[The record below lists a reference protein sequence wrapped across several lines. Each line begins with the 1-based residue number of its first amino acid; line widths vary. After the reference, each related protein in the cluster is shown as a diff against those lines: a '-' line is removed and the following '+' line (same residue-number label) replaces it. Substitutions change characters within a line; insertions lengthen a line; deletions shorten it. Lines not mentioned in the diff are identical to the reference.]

1 MKSVLTLFLCAGVCF
16 AAEQVV
22 PLWSGAAPGS
32 EAWTQ
37 KEIEYKDQRGEA
49 MVRNVVAPSL
59 TVFLPEKSIATGTG
73 IIVAP
78 GGGFRFLSW
87 DSEGTKVA
95 KWLNEHGVA
104 AFVLKYRVAETPADP
119 KEFQEQMN
127 AMFGRLRSTV
137 GRGAPPQPNSQTN
150 SGRGANQPTIPLAV
164 ADGKQAMRIVR
175 QHAAEWG
182 VAPDK
187 VGLIGFSAGAI
198 LTTGVLT
205 SYDAETR
212 PSFAASI
219 YGMTV
224 DESKVPADA
233 PPLFILCAEDDPLLP
248 ATGSSS
254 LFAAW
259 KNTGHLAELHIY
271 SKGGHGFGMHQ
282 QGLPVDHWIDRF
294 GDWLAM
300 QGLSKAH

>member
-1 MKSVLTLFLCAGVCF
+1 MKSVLTLLLCAGAAF

-22 PLWSGAAPGS
+22 PLWSGVAPGS
-32 EAWTQ
+32 ESWTQ
-37 KEIEYKDQRGEA
+37 KEIEYKDQRGDA
-49 MVRNVVAPSL
+49 MVRNVVAPGL
-59 TVFLPEKSIATGTG
+59 TVFLPEKSAATGTG

-87 DSEGTKVA
+87 DNEGTKVA
-95 KWLNEHGVA
+95 RWLNERGVA

-119 KEFQEQMN
+119 KEFQDQMN

-137 GRGAPPQPNSQTN
+137 GRGEPSQPNA
-150 SGRGANQPTIPLAV
+150 GRGANQSVIPLAV
-164 ADGKQAMRIVR
+164 ADAKQAMRIVR

-182 VAPDK
+182 IAPDK
-187 VGLIGFSAGAI
+187 IGLMGFSAGAI

-212 PSFAASI
+212 PNFAAPI
-219 YGMTV
+219 YGTAV
-224 DESKVPADA
+224 DQTKVPADA
-233 PPLFILCAEDDPLLP
+233 PPVFILCAEDDPLLP

-271 SKGGHGFGMHQ
+271 SKGGHGFGMHR
-282 QGLPVDHWIDRF
+282 QGLPVDHWIDRL

-300 QGLSKAH
+300 QGLIKAR

>member
-1 MKSVLTLFLCAGVCF
+1 VT
-16 AAEQVV
+16 
-22 PLWSGAAPGS
+22 
-32 EAWTQ
+32 
-37 KEIEYKDQRGEA
+37 
-49 MVRNVVAPSL
+49 
-59 TVFLPEKSIATGTG
+59 
-73 IIVAP
+73 
-78 GGGFRFLSW
+78 
-87 DSEGTKVA
+87 
-95 KWLNEHGVA
+95 

-119 KEFQEQMN
+119 KEFQDQMN

-137 GRGAPPQPNSQTN
+137 GRGGPQPNAAPPQNT
-150 SGRGANQPTIPLAV
+150 GRGANQATIPLAV
-164 ADGKQAMRIVR
+164 ADGQQAMRVVR

-187 VGLIGFSAGAI
+187 IGLIGFSAGAI

-212 PSFAASI
+212 PSFAGSI

-224 DESKVPADA
+224 DQSKVPGDA

-254 LFAAW
+254 LFASW
-259 KNTGHLAELHIY
+259 KATGHLAELHIY

-300 QGLSKAH
+300 QGLIKAR